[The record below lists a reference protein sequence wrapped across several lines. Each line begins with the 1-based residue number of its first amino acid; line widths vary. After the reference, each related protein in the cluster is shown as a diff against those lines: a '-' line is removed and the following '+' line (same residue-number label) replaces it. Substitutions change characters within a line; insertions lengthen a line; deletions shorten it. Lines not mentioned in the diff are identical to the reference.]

1 MRVFEGVLAAL
12 LALAG
17 IRSLMKWSRRRFEA
31 VDVTDHALYALYVTG
46 RAGLWFALAGLFGI
60 YASVDAPGRAGLDEV
75 EQYRWYLIVPLV
87 LTGFQ
92 LVGGW
97 FLGRRTP
104 RTEMRTPPAPGVND
118 DES

>member
-1 MRVFEGVLAAL
+1 MRVFETVVAVLL
-12 LALAG
+12 LIVG
-17 IRSLMKWSRRRFEA
+17 IRSLVKWSGRRFEA

-46 RAGLWFALAGLFGI
+46 RVGSWFAFAGFFAI
-60 YASVDAPGRAGLDEV
+60 YASVESPGRAGLEEL

-104 RTEMRTPPAPGVND
+104 D
-118 DES
+118 D

>member
-1 MRVFEGVLAAL
+1 MRVFETALAAVLAL
-12 LALAG
+12 VG
-17 IRSLMKWSRRRFEA
+17 IRSLVKWSGRPFEA
-31 VDVTDHALYALYVTG
+31 VDATDHALYALFVTG
-46 RAGLWFALAGLFGI
+46 RAGLWFAFAGFFAI
-60 YASVDAPGRAGLDEV
+60 YATVESSGRAGLEEL

-104 RTEMRTPPAPGVND
+104 P
-118 DES
+118 ES

>member
-1 MRVFEGVLAAL
+1 VRAFEVVLAAL

-17 IRSLMKWSRRRFEA
+17 IRSLVKWSGRRFEA
-31 VDVTDHALYALYVTG
+31 VDVSDHALYALFVTG
-46 RAGLWFALAGLFGI
+46 RVGLWFALAGFFAI
-60 YASVDAPGRAGLDEV
+60 YASVDSPGRAGLDEL

-92 LVGGW
+92 LIGGW

-104 RTEMRTPPAPGVND
+104 KP
-118 DES
+118 